1 MHAWQR
7 IRDRMIIYKYF
18 LNKMLTNQ
26 LIQVDQS
33 QNLKELYD
41 SDVATIAID
50 GNEIRTKMLTS
61 KCAFAMHCG
70 ILHQFICIDYP
81 INIDAIDKKSATNQV
96 VKQLPYVPRRP
107 TPIGNPNN
115 FLDNDTIGESS
126 KPVLCNLLVL

>member
-41 SDVATIAID
+41 SDVDTIAID
-50 GNEIRTKMLTS
+50 GKEIKTKRLTS

-70 ILHQFICIDYP
+70 ILHQ
-81 INIDAIDKKSATNQV
+81 
-96 VKQLPYVPRRP
+96 LYV
-107 TPIGNPNN
+107 
-115 FLDNDTIGESS
+115 
-126 KPVLCNLLVL
+126 

>member
-1 MHAWQR
+1 
-7 IRDRMIIYKYF
+7 
-18 LNKMLTNQ
+18 MLTNQ

-61 KCAFAMHCG
+61 
-70 ILHQFICIDYP
+70 IDYP